1 MLLGDDAEC
10 MIVYNAQCSRTECM
24 QSERGSGI
32 YEMLHTNSHCQSRL
46 VPVIELQR
54 IVSKLYSII
63 IVDSV
68 VL

>member
-1 MLLGDDAEC
+1 
-10 MIVYNAQCSRTECM
+10 M

>member
-1 MLLGDDAEC
+1 MRNVAERSVC
-10 MIVYNAQCSRTECM
+10 RANAGVESIRC
-24 QSERGSGI
+24 
-32 YEMLHTNSHCQSRL
+32 EMLHTNSHCQSRL